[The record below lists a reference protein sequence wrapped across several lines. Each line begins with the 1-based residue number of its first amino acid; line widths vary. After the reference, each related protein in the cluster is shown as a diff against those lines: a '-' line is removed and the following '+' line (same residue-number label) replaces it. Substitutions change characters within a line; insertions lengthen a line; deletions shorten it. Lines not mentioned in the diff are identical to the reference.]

1 MTPTC
6 VNRTTLLVDDS
17 DSQSLTDHY
26 LDETQQ
32 FFYSLQLIVVL
43 FSLLLEP
50 LDQLNSENQLPST
63 VKCSSALQIEQ
74 SV

>member
-17 DSQSLTDHY
+17 DSRSLTDHY

-32 FFYSLQLIVVL
+32 SIYSLHSIVVL
-43 FSLLLEP
+43 FKVLQEP
-50 LDQLNSENQLPST
+50 LDQFNSPN
-63 VKCSSALQIEQ
+63 
-74 SV
+74 